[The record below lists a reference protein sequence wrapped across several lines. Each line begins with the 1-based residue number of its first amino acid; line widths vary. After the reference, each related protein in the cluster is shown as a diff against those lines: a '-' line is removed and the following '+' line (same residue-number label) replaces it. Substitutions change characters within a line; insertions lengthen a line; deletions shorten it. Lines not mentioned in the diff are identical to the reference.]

1 MKRILTIAVLTITLM
16 STGSAIASRAA
27 SSSVSTA
34 CTGLA
39 GAKWKASGG
48 RTGTKYVA
56 GVRGVTCAFVK
67 RWVARLSGLHK
78 ANATITGGPSGF
90 TCRAAQRQAGE
101 AFYGFA
107 CYRAG
112 KVFTVFPQ
120 V

>member
-1 MKRILTIAVLTITLM
+1 MNRVLAVAVLTITLV
-16 STGSAIASRAA
+16 SVGSAIAAPSA
-27 SSSVSTA
+27 SSSVTTTCA
-34 CTGLA
+34 GLT
-39 GAKWKASGG
+39 GAKWKATGG
-48 RTGTKYVA
+48 VTGTKYIA

-67 RWVARLSGLHK
+67 PWVARLSGLHK
-78 ANATITGGPSGF
+78 ANATIAGGPPGF

-107 CYRAG
+107 CYGAG

>member
-1 MKRILTIAVLTITLM
+1 MKVILILACVTTVASATLSVEGAAAKTSTTCSGLT
-16 STGSAIASRAA
+16 
-27 SSSVSTA
+27 
-34 CTGLA
+34 

-48 RTGTKYVA
+48 RTGTKYFA

-67 RWVARLSGLHK
+67 PWVARLSGLHK
-78 ANATITGGPSGF
+78 ANATITGGPPGL

-101 AFYGFA
+101 AFYGFT
-107 CYRAG
+107 CYGAG